1 MKRFCILLLIC
12 SFSVAARPQ
21 ELRLSTALPP
31 DTAGLLIDYRYDH
44 YQVQRELRLLVDV
57 PDEWRTELHSDEIQ
71 SDAWRR
77 DHGRQYTWRIGVDAT
92 TFLRDAAFSLPYTRG
107 YTATG
112 FFVKPYAKHL
122 IGQDAQMTF
131 GLLLS
136 GAAGYD
142 GLRAWQPLVRLE
154 YEPFT
159 NFRLVMG
166 SLYGTLS
173 HGLYEPMLDRERYIY
188 DHQEEGVQI
197 LADYSIGS
205 LLGWSMD
212 IWLHWEDL
220 LEPWQPKQ
228 ERFSL
233 GTSQLITFGDPLCH
247 GRMTVSLPLSFLGS
261 HRGGQFSTLDT
272 CIQSLFTESAGLRV
286 NLATGMVSAVA
297 LDVPFF
303 FFQDVSPTKCLPY
316 SNGWAVWPQ
325 LSFDWQFAHDV
336 PRPPDEPQPFWRGS
350 WRLLVQAG
358 YWHGHQYIAPRG
370 SYLFQS
376 VSWHRPD
383 FAEPE
388 RRMVTAKLAF
398 ENRYNSRFSLGLD
411 TEYYYDLREQAMDFA
426 FGLYLRYHL
435 PSRSLF

>member
-1 MKRFCILLLIC
+1 MKRLSLLLCLCTIA
-12 SFSVAARPQ
+12 VAARPQ

-31 DTAGLLIDYRYDH
+31 DTAGLIIDYRYNH
-44 YQVQRELRLLVDV
+44 YQVQRELCLLVDV
-57 PDEWRTELHSDEIQ
+57 PDEWRTELHGDAIQ

-136 GAAGYD
+136 GVAGYD

-212 IWLHWEDL
+212 TWLHWEDL

-233 GTSQLITFGDPLCH
+233 GSSHLLILGEGLCH

-261 HRGGQFSTLDT
+261 HRGGQFSSLDT
-272 CIQSLFTESAGLRV
+272 CIQSLFTESAGLRI
-286 NLATGMVSAVA
+286 NLATGMTSAVA

-316 SNGWAVWPQ
+316 SSGWALWPQ

-350 WRLLVQAG
+350 WRMLLQAG
-358 YWHGHQYIAPRG
+358 YWQGHQYIAPRG

-376 VSWHRPD
+376 ISWHRPD
-383 FAEPE
+383 VAVPE

-398 ENRYNSRFSLGLD
+398 ENRYNNRFSLGLD
-411 TEYYYDLREQAMDFA
+411 TEYYYDLAARAMDFA
-426 FGLYLRYHL
+426 FGLYLRYAVQNK
-435 PSRSLF
+435 

>member
-1 MKRFCILLLIC
+1 MKRFIILLLIC
-12 SFSVAARPQ
+12 SFADAARPQ

-31 DTAGLLIDYRYDH
+31 DTASLLIDYRYNP
-44 YQVQRELRLLVDV
+44 YRVQRELRLLVDE
-57 PDEWRTELHSDEIQ
+57 PDEWRTELHCDAIQ

-136 GAAGYD
+136 GAAGFD

-154 YEPFT
+154 YEPFN

-173 HGLYEPMLDRERYIY
+173 HGLYEPMLDRERFIY

-197 LADYSIGS
+197 LADYAIGS
-205 LLGWSMD
+205 LFGWRMD
-212 IWLHWEDL
+212 TWLHWEDL

-233 GTSQLITFGDPLCH
+233 GSSHLISLCEGLCH
-247 GRMTVSLPLSFLGS
+247 GRLSVGLPLSFLGS
-261 HRGGQFSTLDT
+261 HRGGQFSSLDT

-286 NLATGMVSAVA
+286 NLTTGRFSAVA
-297 LDVPFF
+297 LDVPAF

-316 SNGWAVWPQ
+316 NKGWAVWPQ
-325 LSFDWQFAHDV
+325 ISFDWQFAHDV

-350 WRLLVQAG
+350 WRLLAQAG
-358 YWHGHQYIAPRG
+358 YWYGHQYIAPRG

-383 FAEPE
+383 FSEPE
-388 RRMVTAKLAF
+388 RKMVTAKLAF
-398 ENRYNSRFSLGLD
+398 ENGYNSRFSLGLD

-426 FGLYLRYHL
+426 FGLYLRYAIG
-435 PSRSLF
+435 SL

>member
-57 PDEWRTELHSDEIQ
+57 PDEWRTELHSDAIQ
-71 SDAWRR
+71 SNAWRR
-77 DHGRQYTWRIGVDAT
+77 DHGRQFTWRIGVDAT

-136 GAAGYD
+136 GVAGYD

-173 HGLYEPMLDRERYIY
+173 PGLSAPLPDTARSISEARAAGA
-188 DHQEEGVQI
+188 QS
-197 LADYSIGS
+197 LADY
-205 LLGWSMD
+205 
-212 IWLHWEDL
+212 
-220 LEPWQPKQ
+220 
-228 ERFSL
+228 
-233 GTSQLITFGDPLCH
+233 
-247 GRMTVSLPLSFLGS
+247 
-261 HRGGQFSTLDT
+261 
-272 CIQSLFTESAGLRV
+272 
-286 NLATGMVSAVA
+286 
-297 LDVPFF
+297 
-303 FFQDVSPTKCLPY
+303 
-316 SNGWAVWPQ
+316 
-325 LSFDWQFAHDV
+325 
-336 PRPPDEPQPFWRGS
+336 
-350 WRLLVQAG
+350 
-358 YWHGHQYIAPRG
+358 
-370 SYLFQS
+370 
-376 VSWHRPD
+376 
-383 FAEPE
+383 
-388 RRMVTAKLAF
+388 
-398 ENRYNSRFSLGLD
+398 
-411 TEYYYDLREQAMDFA
+411 
-426 FGLYLRYHL
+426 
-435 PSRSLF
+435 

>member
-1 MKRFCILLLIC
+1 MKRIAILLFFC
-12 SFSVAARPQ
+12 SFAVAARTQ
-21 ELRLSTALPP
+21 ELHISTAPSP
-31 DTAGLLIDYRYDH
+31 DSAALLMDFFTAP
-44 YQVQRELRLLVDV
+44 YQVQRELGLLMDE
-57 PDEWRTELHSDEIQ
+57 PDKWRQELHEEEIQ
-71 SDAWRR
+71 SEAWRH
-77 DHGRQYTWRIGVDAT
+77 DHGRQHTWRIGVDAT

-136 GAAGYD
+136 GVAGYD

-154 YEPFT
+154 YEPFE

-166 SLYGTLS
+166 SLYG
-173 HGLYEPMLDRERYIY
+173 ERYIY
-188 DHQEEGVQI
+188 DHQEEGMQI
-197 LADYSIGS
+197 LADYW
-205 LLGWSMD
+205 LGHHQRWCMD
-212 IWLHWEDL
+212 TWLHWEDL

-233 GTSQLITFGDPLCH
+233 GSSHLFTLYTSHNHRGFDI
-247 GRMTVSLPLSFLGS
+247 SIPLSFLGS
-261 HRGGQFSTLDT
+261 HRGGQFSSLDT
-272 CIQSLFTESAGLRV
+272 CIQSLFTESVGLRV
-286 NLATGMVSAVA
+286 GLATGDFSALA
-297 LDVPFF
+297 LDVPLFF
-303 FFQDVSPTKCLPY
+303 YQDVSPTKCMAY
-316 SNGWAVWPQ
+316 NNGWAMWPQ
-325 LSFDWQFAHDV
+325 ISFDWQFASDV
-336 PRPPDEPQPFWRGS
+336 PPAPDEPKPFWRGC

-376 VSWHRPD
+376 ISWHRPD

-388 RRMVTAKLAF
+388 RRMITAKLAF
-398 ENRYNSRFSLGLD
+398 ENRYSSRFSLGLD

-426 FGLYLRYHL
+426 FGLYLRYFVTG
-435 PSRSLF
+435 R